1 MMVYKIKN
9 LQLLILTSIEFVQE
23 NSPDIQTLIKLYD
36 LIYERKVSLSETY
49 KTAIKIVKVKLKQKI
64 LVDGLLM

>member
-23 NSPDIQTLIKLYD
+23 NFPYIQTLIKKLYD
-36 LIYERKVSLSETY
+36 LIYERKVSLSKVY
-49 KTAIKIVKVKLKQKI
+49 KTIIENSDSKIKTKV
-64 LVDGLLM
+64 